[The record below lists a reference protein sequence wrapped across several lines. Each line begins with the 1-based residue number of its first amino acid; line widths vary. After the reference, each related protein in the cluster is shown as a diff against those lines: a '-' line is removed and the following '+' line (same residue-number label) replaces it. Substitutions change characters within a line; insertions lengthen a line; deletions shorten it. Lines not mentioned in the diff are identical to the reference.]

1 MSQRLLT
8 IPEFSASYRV
18 SRSLVYEMLAAGELS
33 AVKVGRATR
42 IPAESAEAWK
52 RSLPA
57 FQPGASSHH
66 RNAA

>member
-1 MSQRLLT
+1 MSRLLT
-8 IPEFSASYRV
+8 IAEFSTVYRV
-18 SRSLVYEMLAAGELS
+18 SRSRTYELLAAGELS

-42 IPAESAEAWK
+42 IPTEVAEAWK

-57 FQPGASSHH
+57 FQPGNTSHH

>member
-1 MSQRLLT
+1 MKQLLT
-8 IPEFSASYRV
+8 IEEFGGAYGV
-18 SRSLVYEMLAAGELS
+18 SRSRTYELLAAGELS

-42 IPAESAEAWK
+42 IPAEAAEAWK

-57 FQPGASSHH
+57 FQPGNTFHH

>member
-1 MSQRLLT
+1 MKQLLT
-8 IPEFSASYRV
+8 IEEFGADYGV
-18 SRSLVYEMLAAGELS
+18 SRSRTYELLAAGELS

-57 FQPGASSHH
+57 FQPGTSSHH
-66 RNAA
+66 CNAA